1 MKNRIIVDSCCDMTP
16 EMRDEMGIS
25 AIPLTMTID
34 GEEYR
39 DDESLDMNRFKEK
52 MNRFA
57 GKAGSA
63 SPPPFLYRE
72 SIESSEDAYVVTLS
86 AKLSGSYNNAILGN
100 NEALENGKS
109 AACVFDS
116 KSASAGETLIA
127 IKLYELIKSGMPRD
141 SIIETVRR
149 FIDGVKTYFVLGNYD
164 NLRKNGRLGKVA
176 GTLAQMLDIKL
187 IMGADGNGE
196 IALFEK
202 CRGINRMIQQL
213 MRLIENSGKDTRN
226 ENIVIA
232 HCNNHSLANQLTSFI
247 KERFRFKNIYVVPT
261 GGLSSLYTDDKG
273 IVLAF

>member
-1 MKNRIIVDSCCDMTP
+1 MTP
-16 EMRDEMGIS
+16 EMKNELGVS
-25 AIPLTMTID
+25 AIPLTMTVG

-39 DDESLDMNRFKEK
+39 DDANLDMGAFMDK
-52 MNRFA
+52 MKRFA
-57 GKAGSA
+57 GKTSSA

-72 SIESSEDAYVVTLS
+72 AIESSEDAYIVTLS

-127 IKLYELIKSGMPRD
+127 IKIYELVKSGMPRV
-141 SIIETVRR
+141 SVIETVRR
-149 FIDGVKTYFVLGNYD
+149 FIDGVKTYFVLENYD

-176 GTLAQMLDIKL
+176 GAFAHILDIKL

-202 CRGINRMIQQL
+202 CHGSNKMINQL
-213 MRLIENSGKDTRN
+213 MRFIENSDKDTRN

-232 HCNNHSLANQLTSFI
+232 HCNNHRLANQLTLFI
-247 KERFRFKNIYVVPT
+247 KERFRFKKIYIVPT